1 MKLVKDLTKEGVV
14 LYWIGPKAKQLSPY
28 LHCLNEAEEW
38 WKAYHFS
45 LYDGNERRS
54 SIHDRRKDRNK
65 RDHFDLNKNL
75 FRLNP
80 EGRRLTDRTVKVDI
94 DLFQLKLK
102 LKMTS

>member
-1 MKLVKDLTKEGVV
+1 MKLVKDLTREGVV
-14 LYWIGPKAKQLSPY
+14 LYWIGPKAKPLSPH
-28 LHCLNEAEEW
+28 LHCINEAEEW
-38 WKAYHFS
+38 WKKYHFA
-45 LYDGNERRS
+45 LYQGKERRS
-54 SIHDRRKDRNK
+54 SLHDRRKDDGK

-80 EGRRLTDRTVKVDI
+80 NGRRFTDRPVKIDV